1 MTHIETTRD
10 STATTSETG
19 MEGFTYARG
28 TRGGKTG
35 GGIME
40 TVWDDEHMCDLD
52 SDDEL
57 DHVLVSDIPLSRP
70 GSNRFVP
77 PPVPIPVPLPPHRN
91 FFDRLRMAAGMEADY
106 RNMLIKYA
114 RSWFWRSTR
123 IYPFRRQGA
132 SSLAY
137 SMKEIAEKT
146 DLGHQKTIEDM
157 QTQPLRI
164 QLFKQL
170 SKPRP
175 QSRKRAVPESDS
187 EEEEE
192 LDEGEENEDM
202 IVVKAPTRRSS
213 GRTIRKPQKYA
224 YPTPPATSDDEE
236 EDTNAV
242 PDADQQ
248 DEPEENEDEED
259 EDEEDEE
266 EEEEEEEERKPAPKR
281 RRTGHIEGIDRKTG
295 QRTLVGTFL
304 PRIDENGRYWCRDE
318 ECNRIIKQGNWGTK
332 NGYKYHLRECCLQ
345 NPNSKRR
352 RAMAEV
358 AEMQE
363 EEEGEELKR
372 KVRGKE
378 MSGMS

>member
-1 MTHIETTRD
+1 
-10 STATTSETG
+10 

-35 GGIME
+35 GGIMD
-40 TVWDDEHMCDLD
+40 TVQGDEDMCDLS

-57 DHVLVSDIPLSRP
+57 DHPLLSDFPLPRP

-77 PPVPIPVPLPPHRN
+77 ATAPLPVQLPPHRN
-91 FFDRLRMAAGMEADY
+91 FIDRLKMTAGMEADY
-106 RNMLIKYA
+106 RNMLVKYA
-114 RSWFWRSTR
+114 RSWFWRPTR
-123 IYPFRRQGA
+123 IYPFRRQGP

-137 SMKEIAEKT
+137 SMKEVADEV
-146 DLGHQKTIEDM
+146 DLGHQKTIEYM
-157 QTQPLRI
+157 RTQPLRI

-175 QSRKRAVPESDS
+175 QSRKRALPESDS
-187 EEEEE
+187 EDEDDVEV
-192 LDEGEENEDM
+192 DEGEEDQEM

-213 GRTIRKPQKYA
+213 GRTIRKPQKYV

-236 EDTNAV
+236 EDTNTV
-242 PDADQQ
+242 PNDDEQ
-248 DEPEENEDEED
+248 DEPEESED
-259 EDEEDEE
+259 EDE

-295 QRTLVGTFL
+295 KRTLVGTFL
-304 PRIDENGRYWCRDE
+304 PRIDENGRFWCLDE
-318 ECNRIIKQGNWGTK
+318 ECNRIIKQGNWTTK

-352 RAMAEV
+352 SAMAAA
-358 AEMQE
+358 AEKQE
-363 EEEGEELKR
+363 AEDGEELKR
-372 KVRGKE
+372 KVRGKAIE
-378 MSGMS
+378 GMTQR